1 MRRALKRLAPLGFA
15 AAGACVATSS
25 DVDALRSSVN
35 DLRAQSAHSDSVRQA
50 ELARTAADLAAVDDS
65 VRALSA
71 RVARMNGDVRGDLY
85 AIGQQLIQIQE
96 LTGQSQRRLQDLRAS
111 MEQRQAELAPAPT
124 SAPAPPPRA
133 GGAAASAAAASTAG
147 PPTAAARPT
156 TPGPAELFQLSLD
169 QLRRGSAATA
179 RNGLTT
185 LLQQYPQSD
194 LVPDAQF
201 YIAESWAAEGNAAAA
216 DSAYAMV
223 VSKYPKSA
231 RAPTALYK
239 RAMAMETRGNHTAAR
254 AAFTQLL
261 QAYPRSDEA
270 ALAREQLRA
279 IP

>member
-1 MRRALKRLAPLGFA
+1 MRRALERLAPAMLLI
-15 AAGACVATSS
+15 AGACVATAS
-25 DVDALRSSVN
+25 DVDALRASVN
-35 DLRAQSAHSDSVRQA
+35 DLRAQAAHSDSVREAQVGRA
-50 ELARTAADLAAVDDS
+50 AADLAAVDDS

-96 LTGQSQRRLQDLRAS
+96 LTGQSQRRLQELRAS
-111 MEQRQAELAPAPT
+111 MEQRQAELA
-124 SAPAPPPRA
+124 APAPAPASGAVAAVGA
-133 GGAAASAAAASTAG
+133 GAAGAAASPG
-147 PPTAAARPT
+147 GT
-156 TPGPAELFQLSLD
+156 TPGPNELFQLSLD

-179 RNGLTT
+179 RNGLM
-185 LLQQYPQSD
+185 LLVQKYPQAE

-201 YIAESWAAEGNAAAA
+201 YIAESWAAEGNAGAA
-216 DSAYAMV
+216 DSAYAV
-223 VSKYPKSA
+223 VVMKYPKSG

-239 RAMAMETRGNHTAAR
+239 RAMAMEARGNHTAAR
-254 AAFTQLL
+254 AAFTQLV